1 MPLQSSYHVSGAS
14 AQTRQ
19 LAMTKS
25 KKKSY
30 SKVQAVKALS
40 RASVGTPP
48 PERVLPDPK
57 KKRANTR
64 FKPSLAQR
72 LTHTTE
78 EDVHEGDPR

>member
-1 MPLQSSYHVSGAS
+1 MHLQSSYHGSVAS
-14 AQTRQ
+14 APAARF
-19 LAMTKS
+19 AMTKS
-25 KKKSY
+25 KKKLY
-30 SKVQAVKALS
+30 SRIQAVKALS

-72 LTHTTE
+72 LASSTE
-78 EDVHEGDPR
+78 EDVLEGDPR